1 MPSVGV
7 GASPAHRPRALGTL
21 GIVSAK
27 PKEAKEAQ
35 QAPGVRESHRVR
47 GLFQKMFRLKWN

>member
-1 MPSVGV
+1 MPSVGA
-7 GASPAHRPRALGTL
+7 GASPAHRPRTLGTL

-47 GLFQKMFRLKWN
+47 GLFQRMFRLK